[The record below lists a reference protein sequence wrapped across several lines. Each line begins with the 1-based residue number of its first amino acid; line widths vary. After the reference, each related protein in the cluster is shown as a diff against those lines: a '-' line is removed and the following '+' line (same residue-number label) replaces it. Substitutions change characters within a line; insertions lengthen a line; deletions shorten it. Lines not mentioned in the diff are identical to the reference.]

1 MSAPEQFHE
10 LDYLREI
17 ERLAHRLIVEA
28 SAEDR
33 ITYEPDPPDAT
44 PFQRSLNALAQA
56 VRCYHFEG
64 DGCVDGDRPLLRLA
78 AAAVLKPDAM
88 PAGTDEDYEQMCARF
103 GVEPR
108 PEGWALW
115 HTWGGGEQV
124 TMVVSAVATTEGLF
138 RNWSLG
144 RELDPVTPLP
154 SQVALVHRG
163 WSGPMTLAPRGVRRV
178 GCEGRPL
185 P

>member
-1 MSAPEQFHE
+1 MSEPELSE

-17 ERLAHRLIVEA
+17 ERLAHDVTVEA

-33 ITYEPDPPDAT
+33 LSYAEDPPDAT
-44 PFQRSLNALAQA
+44 PFQRSVNALARA
-56 VRCYHFEG
+56 VRSYHFEG
-64 DGCVDGDRPLLRLA
+64 DGCVEDRPLLKLA
-78 AAAVLKPDAM
+78 AAAVLKPGAM
-88 PAGTDEDYEQMCARF
+88 PAGAEEDYEQACARF

-115 HTWGGGEQV
+115 HTWGEGGLQV
-124 TMVVSAVATTEGLF
+124 TMVVSAVGTTEGLF

-154 SQVALVHRG
+154 SQIALVHHG
-163 WSGPMTLAPRGVRRV
+163 WTGPMTFAPRGHRRF
-178 GCEGRPL
+178 GLTGAPL
-185 P
+185 S

>member
-1 MSAPEQFHE
+1 MTASEGLDE

-17 ERLAHRLIVEA
+17 ERLAHDLCVEA
-28 SAEDR
+28 SAEDG
-33 ITYEPDPPDAT
+33 IDHAADPQDAT
-44 PFQRSLNALAQA
+44 PFRRSLNALARA
-56 VRCYHFEG
+56 VRSYHFEG
-64 DGCVDGDRPLLRLA
+64 DGCTDDRPLLKLA
-78 AAAVLKPDAM
+78 AAAVLKPGAM
-88 PAGTDEDYEQMCARF
+88 PAGADEDYGQMCARF

-138 RNWSLG
+138 RNWSRG

-163 WSGPMTLAPRGVRRV
+163 WSGPMTFAPRGVRRV
-178 GCEGRPL
+178 GVAGRPL
-185 P
+185 S